1 MLAVFVVISI
11 TVTVALVATTAELDS
26 VILVTIVITIER
38 MIVNSKDIS
47 LIIIV
52 LYDSNC
58 DKDDIDLL
66 NYSDDCNDR
75 NN

>member
-1 MLAVFVVISI
+1 MRAVFVVISI
-11 TVTVALVATTAELDS
+11 TVTVALVATTAELD
-26 VILVTIVITIER
+26 ILITIVITIER

-47 LIIIV
+47 LIMIV

>member
-1 MLAVFVVISI
+1 MRAVFVVISI
-11 TVTVALVATTAELDS
+11 TVTVALVATTAELD
-26 VILVTIVITIER
+26 ILITIVITIER

-47 LIIIV
+47 LIMIV
-52 LYDSNC
+52 LFDSNC